1 MDGLRNEPTDA
12 VFTTCLWDGCGHVL
26 DWQRHLKRLEAHS
39 IRLGFE
45 LPDDMSQKIS
55 EKLKPALTNHGERN
69 ELHQLLRIEVQKNG
83 SIELTFRTLPPFQ
96 RQIRAI
102 SVEAPRWNHSIT
114 GCKHADWRPYIDA
127 KSMAESHGTDISVF
141 MHDNAIVDA
150 DRATPA
156 LITNDGELWVAS
168 EQQGCVSSIT
178 FEGMLEKLIAHGFSV
193 RYGKLTERMVRTC
206 REFVVFGTG
215 VGVTQITEIDGIRI
229 GTTQSIADELRSCL
243 VLHREN
249 PQSWTK
255 VV

>member
-12 VFTTCLWDGCGHVL
+12 VFTTCLWDGRGHVL
-26 DWQRHLKRLEAHS
+26 DWPLHLKRLKEHS

-45 LPDDMSQKIS
+45 LLHDISQKIS
-55 EKLKPALTNHGERN
+55 EKLIPYITNQGEQGGV
-69 ELHQLLRIEVQKNG
+69 HQLLRIEVQQHG
-83 SIELTFRTLPPFQ
+83 SCELTFRTPPPFQ
-96 RQIRAI
+96 RQMHAI
-102 SVEAPRWNHSIT
+102 SVEAPRWSHPIT
-114 GCKHADWRPYIDA
+114 GCKHADWIPYIDA
-127 KSMAESHGTDISVF
+127 KSLAESHNTDISVF

-156 LITNDGELWVAS
+156 LMTNDGELWVAS
-168 EQQGCVSSIT
+168 EQQGCVRSIT
-178 FEGMLEKLIAHGFSV
+178 FEGMLEKMIAHGFSI

-215 VGVTQITEIDGIRI
+215 VGVSQITEIDGIRI
-229 GTTQSIADELRSCL
+229 GTTQSIADELRACL
-243 VLHREN
+243 ASHRKD